1 MLTDSS
7 LTKLIYRGDSMHPT
21 LKNGD
26 MVLLSPD
33 HRRSIRR
40 GDIIVF
46 TAPREAR
53 KVIHR
58 VAAITMEGYVTKGDH
73 ARFMDP
79 WTVKEADI
87 CGQVHHIYRGDNIKR
102 LASGL
107 GGHYYAR
114 ILPTLRLFAVY
125 AASYVRPLYHRLSRT
140 RVFRRVL
147 AQNHAMRIV
156 SLARPAGIEWKLFR
170 GKREIGYLSA
180 GHELWH
186 IKKPYLLFVDE
197 SLLPKRIKK

>member
-26 MVLLSPD
+26 LVLCSPD
-33 HRRSIRR
+33 HGRPVQR

-58 VAAITMEGYVTKGDH
+58 VAAITKEGYLTKGDH
-73 ARFMDP
+73 APSVDP
-79 WTVKEADI
+79 WVLREAEI
-87 CGQVHHIYRGDNIKR
+87 CGQVHHIYRGDQVRR

-114 ILPTLRLFAVY
+114 ILPSLRLFAFY
-125 AASYVRPLYHRLSRT
+125 AASCARPLYHRLSRT
-140 RVFRRVL
+140 WIVRRVL
-147 AQNHAMRIV
+147 AQNHTMKIV
-156 SLARPAGIEWKLFR
+156 SFVRPAGMEWKLFL
-170 GKREIGYLSA
+170 GKREIGSLSS
-180 GHELWH
+180 GHEHWR

-197 SLLPKRIKK
+197 SLLPKRIKR